1 MAWAGG
7 KGSGK
12 SATLCAVVVM
22 VAASR
27 PGAECLLGMDCAKSL
42 RDIHL
47 PMFLPLVRSVG
58 GEWRPSDNEARLPNG
73 SIVRLRHLDIPGDP
87 ALGGSPVE
95 GGNYH
100 LVAADECQQVDP
112 RYWTVFQERA
122 RVMVADLA
130 GRQCAPL
137 VITSGLPVGT
147 WWCAATAKVGGTV
160 WRPKTSANKNNAPDY
175 EARLRASM
183 TEARARAMID
193 AEELAPE
200 GQIVTEYRGE
210 LEPRGSWTDW
220 QPDWSKSRTVLA
232 MDLGVNNPHALL
244 FAEDA
249 ERGRWVVIREW
260 YSTGRHVTIGE
271 MCRRIARDVVPRS
284 KWGGQRDPRIPLD
297 EAVTDPAGRST
308 SAQTGSSDLDLLAM
322 SQPDGLGMR
331 PLVETIPERR
341 SVVGSLNRMRVA
353 IERGRLMFSAEMMRA
368 GAMAA
373 DERSLH
379 KSLLAYRWDP
389 RGVEEPFKDGVSDHA
404 CFPAETPVLM
414 ADGTWRAIWSI
425 NPGELVQT
433 RSGPRPVTDAAQ
445 TGVRQ
450 VLRLTLSDGS
460 TVEATEDH
468 PFATPLGMRPLHA
481 LRYGDTVCVCKKKPS
496 SSTARS
502 TTDTRNLRAVTAKS
516 TFGRMGSAVVLGSCT
531 ATFTRPRTG
540 RFLPVMS
547 CTTSTG
553 THSTTSRRTSQRC
566 RCESTRGCTHPNSWP
581 TQSCEP
587 APGSSWTWRGRR
599 RTSGTEAA
607 PAGSGIPST
616 AERCGLTGSPS
627 QERASSAGRCTK
639 RATAACPSFAP
650 TTASRRRDE
659 HPASTMSSES
669 ASPAVASSW
678 STATRKPGHAVAYV
692 ESVVPTRR
700 APVYNLT
707 VDGEHEYCAAG
718 VWVSNCDALRY
729 GWRRFGWHDVADA
742 PPTVVQPAQPRRL
755 PAALAAAKG
764 GR

>member
-1 MAWAGG
+1 MLTLDRWPDKAPGWSMEAARRALSPQGGTMAWAGG
-7 KGSGK
+7 KGSAK
-12 SATLCAVVVM
+12 SATLCALVVM

-122 RVMVADLA
+122 RVMVKDLA
-130 GRQCAPL
+130 GRDCAPL

-147 WWCAATAKVGGTV
+147 WWCAATAKVGGRV
-160 WRPKTSANKNNAPDY
+160 WRPKTRENTNNAPDY

-183 TEARARAMID
+183 TEARARAMVD

-210 LEPRGSWTDW
+210 MEPRGSWTDW
-220 QPDWSKSRTVLA
+220 APDWSKARAVIA
-232 MDLGVNNPHALL
+232 MDLGVNDPHALL

-249 ERGRWVVIREW
+249 ERGRWVVMREW

-271 MCRRIARDVVPRS
+271 MCRRISRDVVPRS
-284 KWGGQRDPRIPLD
+284 KWGGVRDPRIPFD
-297 EAVTDPAGRST
+297 ELVTDPAGRSV

-331 PLVETIPERR
+331 PMVETIPERR

-368 GAMAA
+368 GAMAP

-389 RGVEEPFKDGVSDHA
+389 RGVEEPYKDGISDH
-404 CFPAETPVLM
+404 
-414 ADGTWRAIWSI
+414 G
-425 NPGELVQT
+425 
-433 RSGPRPVTDAAQ
+433 
-445 TGVRQ
+445 
-450 VLRLTLSDGS
+450 
-460 TVEATEDH
+460 
-468 PFATPLGMRPLHA
+468 
-481 LRYGDTVCVCKKKPS
+481 
-496 SSTARS
+496 
-502 TTDTRNLRAVTAKS
+502 
-516 TFGRMGSAVVLGSCT
+516 
-531 ATFTRPRTG
+531 
-540 RFLPVMS
+540 
-547 CTTSTG
+547 
-553 THSTTSRRTSQRC
+553 
-566 RCESTRGCTHPNSWP
+566 
-581 TQSCEP
+581 
-587 APGSSWTWRGRR
+587 
-599 RTSGTEAA
+599 
-607 PAGSGIPST
+607 
-616 AERCGLTGSPS
+616 
-627 QERASSAGRCTK
+627 
-639 RATAACPSFAP
+639 
-650 TTASRRRDE
+650 
-659 HPASTMSSES
+659 
-669 ASPAVASSW
+669 
-678 STATRKPGHAVAYV
+678 
-692 ESVVPTRR
+692 
-700 APVYNLT
+700 
-707 VDGEHEYCAAG
+707 
-718 VWVSNCDALRY
+718 CDALRY
-729 GWRRFGWHDVADA
+729 GWRRFGWHDVAEQ
-742 PPTVVQPAQPRRL
+742 PPTAVQPSQPRKL

>member
-1 MAWAGG
+1 MRTLDAWPDRAPAWSLEAARRALSPAGGAMAWAGG

-122 RVMVADLA
+122 RVMVGDLA

-220 QPDWSKSRTVLA
+220 SPDWSRSRTVLA

-249 ERGRWVVIREW
+249 ERGRWVVMREW

-271 MCRRIARDVVPRS
+271 MCRRIAQDVVPRS
-284 KWGGQRDPRIPLD
+284 KWGGDRDPRIPLD

-331 PLVETIPERR
+331 PLVESIPERR

-389 RGVEEPFKDGVSDHA
+389 RGVEEPFKDGVSDH
-404 CFPAETPVLM
+404 
-414 ADGTWRAIWSI
+414 G
-425 NPGELVQT
+425 
-433 RSGPRPVTDAAQ
+433 
-445 TGVRQ
+445 
-450 VLRLTLSDGS
+450 
-460 TVEATEDH
+460 
-468 PFATPLGMRPLHA
+468 
-481 LRYGDTVCVCKKKPS
+481 
-496 SSTARS
+496 
-502 TTDTRNLRAVTAKS
+502 
-516 TFGRMGSAVVLGSCT
+516 
-531 ATFTRPRTG
+531 
-540 RFLPVMS
+540 
-547 CTTSTG
+547 
-553 THSTTSRRTSQRC
+553 
-566 RCESTRGCTHPNSWP
+566 
-581 TQSCEP
+581 
-587 APGSSWTWRGRR
+587 
-599 RTSGTEAA
+599 
-607 PAGSGIPST
+607 
-616 AERCGLTGSPS
+616 
-627 QERASSAGRCTK
+627 
-639 RATAACPSFAP
+639 
-650 TTASRRRDE
+650 
-659 HPASTMSSES
+659 
-669 ASPAVASSW
+669 
-678 STATRKPGHAVAYV
+678 
-692 ESVVPTRR
+692 
-700 APVYNLT
+700 
-707 VDGEHEYCAAG
+707 
-718 VWVSNCDALRY
+718 CDALRY

-742 PPTVVQPAQPRRL
+742 PPTTVQPAQPRRL